1 MKNSIYL
8 MDMGVRLAPTR
19 ASNISNTSR
28 FALIPPF
35 ETHSTCFGSWPAF
48 NKQARRR
55 FQEKRPFTAL
65 SRGARAP
72 FPEPASRASR
82 HVARYTSYQ
91 TLRAAALCRNTTDTR
106 QHLTSS
112 SSARAP

>member
-19 ASNISNTSR
+19 GANTSR

-48 NKQARRR
+48 KKQARRR

-82 HVARYTSYQ
+82 PVARCTSYQ
-91 TLRAAALCRNTTDTR
+91 ILLAAASCETR
-106 QHLTSS
+106 HTIITSS
-112 SSARAP
+112 SSAKAP